1 MNKDV
6 IATRPL
12 MYAVADG
19 TGRDTHSFNLQ
30 YNEHDRNMAHY
41 SPEKLDKFKT
51 SLSPARKQRLPGV
64 PQGEERLPIYMA
76 NGSGRDGYI
85 HLSNAG
91 LIPKYKPYQF
101 GNDLR

>member
-1 MNKDV
+1 MNKSV

-30 YNEHDRNMAHY
+30 YNEHDRNMNHY
-41 SPEKLDKFKT
+41 SPVKLGKFKT
-51 SLSPARKQRLPGV
+51 RLSPDRKRPIPGV
-64 PQGEERLPIYMA
+64 PQGDEAIPVYIA

-85 HLSNAG
+85 HFGNAG
-91 LIPKYKPYQF
+91 LMPKYKPYRF
-101 GNDLR
+101 GKDLR